1 MRYLGFYVLFLSVF
15 LVTSCAS
22 DVLNDT
28 GDILKNLAKDTEKEK
43 ELKDASKV
51 VMVVYAYEDININ
64 EDNEPT
70 PVNFLVLEMSND
82 TLLETLDYETLSG
95 DIKKALGESYI
106 HHEEYIVEPGKFIYI
121 EEFPLKKGTRYLGVL
136 SAYRSIDSTIWRTSL
151 KVSDTGEEYTIH
163 TALKK
168 DSVSMEIQ

>member
-82 TLLETLDYETLSG
+82 TLLETLDYETMKSILSNQVSLFTL
-95 DIKKALGESYI
+95 KN
-106 HHEEYIVEPGKFIYI
+106 
-121 EEFPLKKGTRYLGVL
+121 FP
-136 SAYRSIDSTIWRTSL
+136 
-151 KVSDTGEEYTIH
+151 
-163 TALKK
+163 
-168 DSVSMEIQ
+168 